1 MCMEKSIKCPGCG
14 REYQEQMA
22 QCACGWDFTEDFVL
36 YPSVSRI
43 PEESEQFHIVEDAYI
58 KKIQEIMGR
67 VEAAYQASLN
77 ESKELSRIAQ
87 DLEEAENL
95 IKTIIRRDGSDENFE
110 WFGKIYMQKTSIQK
124 KLQRS
129 SGIKINLNVSKQRQ
143 VPEYAE
149 QLKFSKTLR
158 EAEKGNTEAQFAI
171 GYMYEYGKGTE
182 IDYDQA
188 VKYYHMAAEKNHSGA
203 QHNLAVLFYTGRGV
217 EKDLKQAYQWF
228 RRAAQNGLG
237 LSMTMLGTMCEN
249 GEYIRKNLKT
259 ALYWYQEAYK
269 AGDKAAYDKWQKAK
283 IKAIRSS

>member
-1 MCMEKSIKCPGCG
+1 MKRKIKCPQCG
-14 REYQEQMA
+14 REVTEKL
-22 QCACGWDFTEDFVL
+22 CFCGWDLTVDFVA

-43 PEESEQFHIVEDAYI
+43 HEETTQFHKVTNIYIEKAQEMRKKAEEAY
-58 KKIQEIMGR
+58 R
-67 VEAAYQASLN
+67 ASL
-77 ESKELSRIAQ
+77 SV
-87 DLEEAENL
+87 DLEDLEKTVSDLKEAENL
-95 IKTIIRRDGSDENFE
+95 MKTILRRDASDENFE
-110 WFGKIYMQKTSIQK
+110 WFGKIYMQREIIQR
-124 KLQRS
+124 KLQKP
-129 SGIKINLNVSKQRQ
+129 SGLKINLNVSKQRR

-158 EAEKGNTEAQFAI
+158 EADKGNTETQFAA

-182 IDYDQA
+182 IDYGQA
-188 VKYYHMAAEKNHSGA
+188 VKYYQMAARAEHRGA
-203 QHNLAVLFYTGRGV
+203 QHNLAVLCYTGHGV
-217 EKDLKQAYQWF
+217 EKDLKQAYEWF

-283 IKAIRSS
+283 TKAIRNS

>member
-1 MCMEKSIKCPGCG
+1 M
-14 REYQEQMA
+14 R
-22 QCACGWDFTEDFVL
+22 
-36 YPSVSRI
+36 
-43 PEESEQFHIVEDAYI
+43 
-58 KKIQEIMGR
+58 KKA
-67 VEAAYQASLN
+67 EAAYQASLN
-77 ESKELSRIAQ
+77 A
-87 DLEEAENL
+87 DLEDLEKTAADLKEAENL
-95 IKTIIRRDGSDENFE
+95 MKTILRRDPSDENFE
-110 WFGKIYMQKTSIQK
+110 WFGKIYMQKRSIQK

-149 QLKFSKTLR
+149 QLKFSKTLC
-158 EAEKGNTEAQFAI
+158 EAEKGNVEAQFAV

-217 EKDLKQAYQWF
+217 EKDLKQAYQCF
-228 RRAAQNGLG
+228 RSAAQNGLG

-269 AGDKAAYDKWQKAK
+269 AGDKAAYDK
-283 IKAIRSS
+283 